1 MLDLSTLNEKQ
12 YKAVTSTSKYIRVI
26 AGAGSGKTRV
36 LTNRICYLI
45 ESGISPRNILAITFT
60 NKASNEMKGRVIDA
74 LDGIVSA
81 PLIATFH
88 SFCVRFL
95 KEEIECVGYPKDFN
109 IIDEEDKTKLVK
121 EILKDLNIDKN
132 YIDHKEMINYISYLK
147 TNFYNSN
154 FINNHIFDREREESK
169 NRIFKLYQQRLE
181 KMKCLDFD
189 DLLVKTYQI
198 LTDYEDIKNKWQKRY
213 KFVLVDEFQDTNDIQ
228 FDLIKLIVGKDNGL
242 FVVGDPDQTIYTWR
256 GANLK
261 IIMDFETLYPSATTI
276 VLDENYRSKQKIL
289 NLSNALIKNNRKRV
303 SKDLITNNG
312 EGEDISYYH
321 LDSSMSE
328 ANKVVSLIVKDR
340 EKYDYD
346 YKDIAVLYRSNY
358 LSREIEN
365 ALVRNGIPYK
375 IYGGVKFYERKEIK
389 DSLAYLRILVNKED
403 DLSLQRIINEPK
415 RGLGDTTL
423 EKFKSIASVYGV
435 SLYNAIK
442 DHLDVINRNEVRN
455 NISKFI
461 DMIEE
466 YTTKSSKGDLVNL
479 LDDLL
484 KESGYYSMLSQQD
497 EEERK
502 ENIKEL
508 MNNITYY
515 ENNTLDAS
523 LSGFLQEIALFTS
536 QDEMDSGDHV
546 SLMTIHTAKGLEY
559 KDVFVIGLCEGVFPS
574 EKSLMEDSDN
584 IEEERRLAYVAFTR
598 AKEIL
603 HISSNYGINFV
614 VHSSNTPS
622 RFIKEIK
629 GYYKDCNVVLSA
641 YNERVS
647 PRYTSTYSSRPSY
660 TSQPSTPAIN
670 TPKSNNVEWRVGDK
684 LEHTNYGFGI
694 VLSVKGELIEV
705 AFKDSSA
712 GVKTMLGK
720 HGALSKV

>member
-12 YKAVTSTSKYIRVI
+12 YKAVTSGSKYIRVI

-45 ESGISPRNILAITFT
+45 ESGVSPRNILAITFT

-74 LDGIVSA
+74 LDGMIQA

-95 KEEIECVGYPKDFN
+95 KEEIQCIGYPKDFN
-109 IIDEEDKTKLVK
+109 IIDEEDKAKLVK

-154 FINNHIFDREREESK
+154 FVNNHIFDREREESK
-169 NRIFKLYQQRLE
+169 NKIFRTYQERLE

-198 LTDYEDIKNKWQKRY
+198 LVKYEDIKAKWQRRY
-213 KFVLVDEFQDTNDIQ
+213 NFVLVDEFQDTNDIQ
-228 FDLIKLIVGKDNGL
+228 FDLIKLIVGKDNSL

-289 NLSNALIKNNRKRV
+289 DLSNALIKNNRKRV

-328 ANKVVSLIVKDR
+328 ANKVVSLIIKDR
-340 EKYDYD
+340 EKYGYD
-346 YKDIAVLYRSNY
+346 YKDIAILYRSNY

-423 EKFKSIASVYGV
+423 DKFKAIASTYNI
-435 SLYNAIK
+435 SLYKAIK
-442 DHLDVINRNEVRN
+442 EHLEVINRNEVRL

-461 DMIEE
+461 DMIDEF
-466 YTTKSSKGDLVNL
+466 SSRNLNGDLVNL

-484 KESGYYSMLSQQD
+484 KESGYYQMLSQLE

-515 ENNTLDAS
+515 ENNSIDVS

-536 QDEMDSGDHV
+536 QDEIDNGDHV

-559 KDVFVIGLCEGVFPS
+559 KSVFVIGLCEGVFPS

-614 VHSSNTPS
+614 VHASNTPS
-622 RFIKEIK
+622 RFIREIK

-647 PRYTSTYSSRPSY
+647 PRYTTSYSNKPSY
-660 TSQPSTPAIN
+660 PTQTNKPVINKPS
-670 TPKSNNVEWRVGDK
+670 SNSVEWRVGDK
-684 LEHTNYGFGI
+684 LEHVSYGFGI

-705 AFKDSSA
+705 AFKDSKA

-720 HGALSKV
+720 HGSLSKI

>member
-1 MLDLSTLNEKQ
+1 MLDLTTLNEKQ
-12 YKAVTSTSKYIRVI
+12 YKAVTSANKYIRVI

-45 ESGISPRNILAITFT
+45 ESGVSARNILAITFT
-60 NKASNEMKGRVIDA
+60 NKASNEMKQRVVDA
-74 LDGIVSA
+74 LGGAIKA

-95 KEEIECVGYPKDFN
+95 KEEIECIGYPKDFN

-147 TNFYNSN
+147 TNFYNTN
-154 FINNHIFDREREESK
+154 FITNHVFDRERQESK
-169 NRIFKLYQQRLE
+169 NRVFKNYQNRLE

-198 LTDYEDIKNKWQKRY
+198 LVKYEDIKIKWQNRY
-213 KFVLVDEFQDTNDIQ
+213 KHVLVDEFQDTNDIQ
-228 FDLIKLIVGKDNGL
+228 FDLIKLIVGKENSL

-261 IIMDFETLYPSATTI
+261 IIMDFESLYPNAITI

-289 NLSNALIKNNRKRV
+289 NLSNALIKNNRQRV
-303 SKDLITNNG
+303 SKNLITNNG
-312 EGEDISYYH
+312 EGEDVSYYH
-321 LDSSMSE
+321 LDSSLSE
-328 ANKVVSLIVKDR
+328 ANKVVSLIIKDR

-365 ALVRNGIPYK
+365 ALVRNGVPYK

-389 DSLAYLRILVNKED
+389 DCLAYLRILVNKED

-423 EKFKSIASVYGV
+423 EKFKTIASTYNI
-435 SLYNAIK
+435 SLYRAIK
-442 DHLDVINRNEVRN
+442 DHLDVINRNEVRLH
-455 NISKFI
+455 IGEFI

-466 YTTKSSKGDLVNL
+466 YSSKNLNSDLVNL

-484 KESGYYSMLSQQD
+484 MDSGYYQMLTQLD

-508 MNNITYY
+508 MNNMTYY
-515 ENNTLDAS
+515 ENNSSDVS

-536 QDEMDSGDHV
+536 QDEMDDTDHV

-559 KDVFVIGLCEGVFPS
+559 KCVFVVGLCEGVFPS

-603 HISSNYGINFV
+603 HLSSNYGINFV

-629 GYYKDCNVVLSA
+629 GYYKDCNVVLTS
-641 YNERVS
+641 YNERAY
-647 PRYTSTYSSRPSY
+647 PRYSNNYQTRNNY
-660 TSQPSTPAIN
+660 TTVANKPVIN
-670 TPKSNNVEWRVGDK
+670 TPVSNDVNWKVGDK
-684 LEHTNYGFGI
+684 LEHVSYGFGI

-705 AFKDSSA
+705 AFKDNKA

-720 HGALSKV
+720 HGSLKKI